1 MLCLFIA
8 LLVPFWLLSGHILEN
23 SCPLGWPFVL
33 IVFCLSVFYLFP
45 VLVLRAGFWLLIVPV
60 PVHCFSITLTQ
71 ENGDACIEI
80 QRRRYDEL
88 SSKMCTNSVWRE
100 KRRE

>member
-1 MLCLFIA
+1 MPTRLAICTHCILSICISFISHFG
-8 LLVPFWLLSGHILEN
+8 LKGGI
-23 SCPLGWPFVL
+23 
-33 IVFCLSVFYLFP
+33 
-45 VLVLRAGFWLLIVPV
+45 WLLIAPV

-71 ENGDACIEI
+71 ENGEACIEI
-80 QRRRYDEL
+80 QRGRYDEL